1 MSQTSDAER
10 AIHRHFEAINQRGH
24 AGYVGTVAFP
34 FTYQNY
40 NGVSVTINSPSDYG
54 GPEAPYPWDIIAKT
68 DPNWSHSELRGV
80 VELARTEHSAVF
92 KVSFVRVD
100 ETSNRSANYDAVWI
114 VVPGED
120 HWRVVFRHNMGRSA
134 VAS

>member
-40 NGVSVTINSPSDYG
+40 NGVSVTVNLPSDYG

-68 DPNWSHSELRGV
+68 DPTWSHSELTGV
-80 VELARTEHSAVF
+80 IELARTQHSAVF

-100 ETSNRSANYDAVWI
+100 DTGSRSEIYDAVWI

-134 VAS
+134 VT

>member
-24 AGYVGTVAFP
+24 SDYVGTVAFP

-40 NGVSVTINSPSDYG
+40 NGVSVTVDSPSDYG

-68 DPNWSHSELRGV
+68 DPTWSHSELTRV
-80 VELARTEHSAVF
+80 IELARTQHSAAF

-100 ETSNRSANYDAVWI
+100 ETGSRSEIYDAVWI
-114 VVPGED
+114 VVPSED

-134 VAS
+134 DT

>member
-1 MSQTSDAER
+1 MSQTTDAER
-10 AIHRHFEAINQRGH
+10 AVHRHFEAINQRGH
-24 AGYVGTVAFP
+24 SDYVGTVAFP

-40 NGVSVTINSPSDYG
+40 NGVSVTVDSPSDYG

-68 DPNWSHSELRGV
+68 DPTWSHSELTGV
-80 VELARTEHSAVF
+80 IELARTQHSAVF
-92 KVSFVRVD
+92 KVSFVRVAD
-100 ETSNRSANYDAVWI
+100 TGSRAEDYDAVWI

-134 VAS
+134 VT

>member
-40 NGVSVTINSPSDYG
+40 NGVSVTVNSPSDYG

-68 DPNWSHSELRGV
+68 DPTWSHSELTGV
-80 VELARTEHSAVF
+80 IELARTQHSAVF

-100 ETSNRSANYDAVWI
+100 ATGSRSEIYDAVWI

-134 VAS
+134 VT

>member
-10 AIHRHFEAINQRGH
+10 AIYRHFEAINQRGH

-40 NGVSVTINSPSDYG
+40 NGVSVTVDSPSDYG

-68 DPNWSHSELRGV
+68 DPTWSHSELTGV
-80 VELARTEHSAVF
+80 IELARTQHSTVF
-92 KVSFVRVD
+92 KVTFVRVD
-100 ETSNRSANYDAVWI
+100 KTGSRSANYDAVWI
-114 VVPGED
+114 VVPSED
-120 HWRVVFRHNMGRSA
+120 HCRVVFRHNMGRSA
-134 VAS
+134 VS